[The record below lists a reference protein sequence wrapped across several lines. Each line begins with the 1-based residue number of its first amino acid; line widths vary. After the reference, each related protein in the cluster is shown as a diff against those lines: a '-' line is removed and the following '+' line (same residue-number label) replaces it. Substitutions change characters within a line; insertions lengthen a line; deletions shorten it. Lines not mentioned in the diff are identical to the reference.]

1 MRRLCLLLPILVA
14 LACGEVSSPMPYQ
27 AVPVE
32 RRDIVVSARAAGTIE
47 PNVTVE
53 VKSKAAGEILEILVE
68 TGEVVERGTLL
79 VRIDQR
85 QPRNTLEQAQA
96 EHEVARARLANALS
110 QKGRA
115 EGLFKAHSIS
125 ETEYDQ
131 VVLDHA
137 ISKAEVVRAR
147 VAVEN
152 ARIEM
157 EDTDIRAP
165 IAGTVIEKNV
175 ESGQVISSP
184 TRDVGEGTLLL
195 KMADL
200 ERVRVRTLVDET
212 DIGKVHPDLTA
223 TVMVAAYTN
232 RPFEGTVIKIE
243 PLAVT
248 EQNVTMFPVLVAIEN
263 SEGLLKPGMNC
274 EVEIHVGRREA
285 VLAIPNSALRTTGD
299 VGSAAR
305 VLGLSEQD
313 VRKRVG
319 GPPPRLPGGEGDGEV
334 VAGGGDALFGGR
346 YIVFVLRD
354 GAPEPVRVRTGLSDL
369 DYSEVLDGLS
379 EADSVLLLPSAGLVR
394 SQERR
399 RSRIERV
406 TGGGLPGL
414 RSRRP

>member
-14 LACGEVSSPMPYQ
+14 LACGEVNSPMPYQ

-47 PNVTVE
+47 PNITVE

-212 DIGKVHPDLTA
+212 DIGKVRPDLAA

-243 PLAVT
+243 PQAVT
-248 EQNVTMFPVLVAIEN
+248 EQNVTMFPVLVGIEN
-263 SEGLLKPGMNC
+263 PEGLLKPGMNC
-274 EVEIHVGRREA
+274 EVEVHVGRREA
-285 VLAIPNSALRTTGD
+285 VLAIPNAALRTADD

-313 VRKRVG
+313 VQERL
-319 GPPPRLPGGEGDGEV
+319 GPAPPRRPEGEGDGELA
-334 VAGGGDALFGGR
+334 AGRSDALFGGR
-346 YIVFVLRD
+346 YIVFVLRN

-379 EADSVLLLPSAGLVR
+379 EADPVLLLPSAGLVR

-414 RSRRP
+414 RSRSR